1 MQRKNRNC
9 INLKRELRLLHKKL
23 DSIISLLSASRASVD
38 IVPFSAWVTDIN
50 IDSTSLV
57 TLFSNINTD
66 IYDWIINY
74 ILILKS
80 PESKI
85 PLRASSV
92 KKNGLLMYE
101 SDQWL
106 TLDDETFKKKF
117 VDVIYNKIYK
127 VFLEW
132 KNEHKTQIMNDDI
145 MSTCYLMNC
154 TKILSFISSPK
165 ILKRKLY
172 DILSETSGDM

>member
-1 MQRKNRNC
+1 MRKNRNC

-23 DSIISLLSASRASVD
+23 DSIVSLLSAVPRAV
-38 IVPFSAWVTDIN
+38 IEVVPFSTWVNDIN
-50 IDSTSLV
+50 IDSSSLV

-66 IYDWIINY
+66 IYDWIIGY

-80 PESKI
+80 PISKI

-92 KKNGLLMYE
+92 KKNGLSMYE
-101 SDQWL
+101 NDQWVA
-106 TLDDETFKKKF
+106 LDDETFKKKF

-172 DILSETSGDM
+172 DILSETSVDI

>member
-1 MQRKNRNC
+1 
-9 INLKRELRLLHKKL
+9 
-23 DSIISLLSASRASVD
+23 
-38 IVPFSAWVTDIN
+38 
-50 IDSTSLV
+50 
-57 TLFSNINTD
+57 
-66 IYDWIINY
+66 
-74 ILILKS
+74 
-80 PESKI
+80 
-85 PLRASSV
+85 
-92 KKNGLLMYE
+92 MYE

-154 TKILSFISSPK
+154 SKILSFISSPK

-172 DILSETSGDM
+172 DILSETSVDI

>member
-1 MQRKNRNC
+1 MRKNHNC

-23 DSIISLLSASRASVD
+23 DSIISLLSASRAV
-38 IVPFSAWVTDIN
+38 IEVVPFSTWVNDIN
-50 IDSTSLV
+50 IDSSSLV

-66 IYDWIINY
+66 IYDWVIGY

-80 PESKI
+80 PGSKI

-92 KKNGLLMYE
+92 KKSGLSVYE
-101 SDQWL
+101 NDQWVA
-106 TLDDETFKKKF
+106 LDDETFKKKF

-154 TKILSFISSPK
+154 SKILSFISSPK

-172 DILSETSGDM
+172 DVLCENTDV